1 MVVDLTAQCYI
12 LYTMANEL
20 TVDTGSDEQS
30 RSRKLSPVEWLI
42 VVECVVG
49 VVLAIYLVIDA
60 TGVPLWS
67 EHAAEVLAESW
78 SSTATI
84 GLIVAI
90 AVSIGV
96 GVFVWFLAKSTLLS
110 DSVEE

>member
-1 MVVDLTAQCYI
+1 
-12 LYTMANEL
+12 MANEL
-20 TVDTGSDEQS
+20 TTEASPDQQPG
-30 RSRKLSPVEWLI
+30 SRKLSPVEWLI

-78 SSTATI
+78 SSTATV

-90 AVSIGV
+90 IVSIGV
-96 GVFVWFLAKSTLLS
+96 GIFVWFLTKSTLLS